1 MHLNGPRILQKM
13 RIGKQYG
20 LLMAML
26 ALCAIAFI
34 PFGRSILFGY
44 APIDDA
50 FVVVRNLATRG
61 PTFSHIKTAFTSFD
75 PELYIPAT
83 IVSFQLNYL
92 ISGFAPWSYH
102 LVNVLLHGMNAALL
116 FLILKKITAA
126 PRASLFAAAL
136 FAVHPINTEVV
147 VWITARKDL
156 LSTFFAFASTLAFL
170 RNTRRGIL
178 LSIVLFLFALLAKVA
193 VAPLPLIFPLLLT
206 CQRRKWTRNTLL
218 SLLPFLLLSLIFVAV
233 ALFGKERIVQTSH
246 LTETLLLIPMSTL
259 FLLSKFFF
267 PRNLSPLYE
276 VTDPVALSHPWAI
289 VSLIGFLGII
299 GFLCFFR
306 KKFLPL
312 TLSFILTLILLSPAL
327 LTFRKAGTVFL
338 ASDRYL
344 YLPSLGLLLLITL
357 LLQNLSGRW
366 SLPKQVIAGMSGCIV
381 ALLCLLSIRQ
391 TMYWKTADTLF
402 THALA
407 VTPRSIAARVA
418 LAQTKLDS
426 DDPLQAFAILKEG
439 LKQKDDVRLHLMAGT
454 IYARVGQVSDALA
467 EFRKVTVRSPENA
480 DAWFSIGSIMEQTG
494 DSADALDNYRTAVT
508 LDPSDVPALVGI
520 GRILAAKDDL
530 TGAEQAFRSA
540 LAWNPNSMEAH
551 RGLATVL
558 AKTGRADE
566 AQVHLELGLEL
577 SKP

>member
-1 MHLNGPRILQKM
+1 M

-20 LLMAML
+20 LLTAML
-26 ALCAIAFI
+26 MLCAIAFI
-34 PFGRSILFGY
+34 AFGRSILFGY

-61 PTFSHIKTAFTSFD
+61 PTFAHIKAAFTSFD

-102 LVNVLLHGMNAALL
+102 LMNVLLHGMNAVLL

-170 RNTRRGIL
+170 RNTRCGIL

-206 CQRRKWTRNTLL
+206 YQRKKWTRNTLL
-218 SLLPFLLLSLIFVAV
+218 SVLPFLLLSLIFVAV

-267 PRNLSPLYE
+267 PLNLSPLYE
-276 VTDPVALSHPWAI
+276 FTDPISLMNPWIVA
-289 VSLIGFLGII
+289 SLIGFI
-299 GFLCFFR
+299 GVSGLFLC
-306 KKFLPL
+306 KKSLRPTPY
-312 TLSFILTLILLSPAL
+312 TLSLVTFLVLLSPAF
-327 LTFRKAGTVFL
+327 LTFRKAGTIFL

-357 LLQNLSGRW
+357 LLQNLSERW
-366 SLPKQVIAGMSGCIV
+366 SFPKQVIAGMSGCIV

-407 VTPRSIAARVA
+407 ATPRSIAARVA

-467 EFRKVTVRSPENA
+467 EFRKVTLRSPENA
-480 DAWFSIGSIMEQTG
+480 DAWFSIGYIMEQTG
-494 DSADALDNYRTAVT
+494 DSAGALDNYRTAVT

-530 TGAEQAFRSA
+530 NGAEQAFRSA

-558 AKTGRADE
+558 AKTGRTDE